1 MIMNRDIPEPGELV
15 VVTITEVKNFGAKV
29 KLEEYPGV
37 EGYVHVAEVA
47 TGWVKHIRDYLR
59 EGQRTVCKVINVNES
74 RRNVELSLKRVNEHQ
89 KRDKISEWKNSQK
102 ADKLLEIVSNAL
114 KISVDQAWKD
124 FADDLQVKYGSLYA
138 AFEDAAA
145 THDEWL
151 PELKGKWKG
160 AFQKVAKENVTI
172 PYVKVGGYMEM
183 YSLEPDGIERI
194 KMTLTGLEMNNVSI
208 HYIGSPRY
216 RISITETD
224 YKSAEDHLKKVIQTI
239 SETAKKNS
247 VNMEFARE

>member
-1 MIMNRDIPEPGELV
+1 MNRDIPEVGELV

-29 KLEEYPGV
+29 KLEEYPGI

-102 ADKLLEIVSNAL
+102 AEKLLEIVSSAL
-114 KISVDQAWKD
+114 KIPVDQAWNE
-124 FADDLQVKYGSLYA
+124 FANDLQTKYGTLYA

-145 THDEWL
+145 TQDNWL
-151 PELKGKWKG
+151 PEVKGKWKTV
-160 AFQKVAKENVTI
+160 FQKVAEENVTI
-172 PYVKVGGYMEM
+172 PYVKVGGYLEM
-183 YSLEPDGIERI
+183 YSLESDGIERV
-194 KMTLTGLEMNNVSI
+194 KKTLTGLDAENVSI

-239 SETAKKNS
+239 TENAKRNS
-247 VNMEFARE
+247 VNVEFTRE